1 MEQSKVTM
9 EEIVNLAKRRAFV
22 YPGSEI
28 YGGFANTW
36 DYGPYGVLLKNNVKA
51 AWWADNVMKR
61 ADVVGLDAAILM
73 NPKVWEASG
82 HLKNFTDPLVEDVLT
97 KKRYRADKI
106 TKVGTQADMEV
117 LASANFKDRD
127 DAFKQILDG
136 YFASQGQEVAV
147 GVQLAFDEIFAILS
161 DNGLELYF
169 VDEEKR
175 FVVATAPKAFNLM
188 FKTHAGPVEDGAN
201 VVYMRPE
208 TAQGMFV
215 NFKNIVDT
223 ARVKLPFGVA
233 QIGKSFRNEITPGNF
248 TFRTREFEQFELE
261 YFCKTADEAKQAYDM
276 WLKDRRD
283 WYMALGMNKDNLRF
297 RVHEQDELAHY
308 AAAACDVEYNFP
320 FGWSELEGIANRG
333 TYDMEAHEK
342 MSGLELRYFD
352 EETKT
357 KILPYVVEPAGG
369 VDRATLAFFV
379 DAYTRERVSAG
390 PARGSA
396 SQRVSGEG
404 EKDNKE
410 EEERIVMKFHPRLAP
425 IKVAIFPLV
434 KKEPLLSMAKD
445 IYSKLS
451 QRWFVEYDEAG
462 TVGKRYRRQDE
473 IGTPFCITV
482 DFDGAESTPQSVT
495 VRHRDSMEQERVEVD
510 RLVEWIA
517 DRL

>member
-1 MEQSKVTM
+1 MEQQKPTM

-36 DYGPYGVLLKNNVKA
+36 DYGPYGVLLKNNVKT

-61 ADVVGLDAAILM
+61 PDVVGLDCSIIM

-106 TKVGTQADMEV
+106 TKVAAQADFEA
-117 LASANFKDRD
+117 LAAANFKDRD
-127 DAFKQILDG
+127 HAFKQVLDG
-136 YFASQGQEVAV
+136 YFASQGDEVRV
-147 GVQLAFDEIFAILS
+147 GVQIAFESLLQILS
-161 DNGLELYF
+161 EAGLQLYF
-169 VDEEKR
+169 VDEEKQ
-175 FVVATAPKAFNLM
+175 FVVATEPKAFNLM
-188 FKTHAGPVEDGAN
+188 FKTHSGPVEDAAN
-201 VVYMRPE
+201 AVYMRPE

-215 NFKNIVDT
+215 NFKNILDT
-223 ARVKLPFGVA
+223 TRVKLPFGVA
-233 QIGKSFRNEITPGNF
+233 QLGKSFRNEITPGNF

-261 YFCKTADEAKQAYDM
+261 YFCKDADSAKLAYDM
-276 WLKDRRD
+276 WLKERRD
-283 WYMALGMNKDNLRF
+283 WYMRLGMNKDSLRF

-357 KILPYVVEPAGG
+357 KILPHVVEPAGG

-379 DAYTRERVSAG
+379 DAYEKQDLGDGDERTVL
-390 PARGSA
+390 
-396 SQRVSGEG
+396 
-404 EKDNKE
+404 
-410 EEERIVMKFHPRLAP
+410 KFHPRLAP
-425 IKVAIFPLV
+425 VKAAIFPLV
-434 KKEPLLSMAKD
+434 KKEPLLSVAKE
-445 IYSKLS
+445 IYDKLS

-482 DFDGAESTPQSVT
+482 DFDGVESSPQSVT
-495 VRHRDSMEQERVEVD
+495 VRHRDSMEQERVDVD
-510 RLVEWIA
+510 DIEAWLAERI
-517 DRL
+517 